1 MTAPSLQ
8 FGENETTAHLSDVA
22 CCCFSLLSES
32 VRASH
37 RWHLP
42 PSRSQKKKEHNLL
55 AFCFPLPPAVADSL
69 SLVEKEDNICAHTG
83 GERGSLLPVVVVC
96 CRRRCPGS
104 SSSSFPFLGPF
115 PPSPVRYRRKKA
127 GTPEEADGTRVKALS
142 KEGQKGVR
150 DNPTLLYTT
159 LVFVVVVGHSCTVLL
174 PL

>member
-55 AFCFPLPPAVADSL
+55 AFCFPLPPAVAESL
-69 SLVEKEDNICAHTG
+69 SLVEKEDNICAYTG

-104 SSSSFPFLGPF
+104 SSSSFPFWALF
-115 PPSPVRYRRKKA
+115 PLAPSDTDAKKA
-127 GTPEEADGTRVKALS
+127 GTPEDDGARVKALS

-174 PL
+174 PF